1 MSTVIEPRVRNE
13 PNIASV
19 VATAPLPSLTL
30 LRGRSVVL
38 RPFTPEDIDN
48 AYLGWLRDSEVVRFS
63 NQRFVRHSRDSC
75 RRYLE
80 SFAGS
85 SNLFVSVR
93 MSDAGGVERRV
104 GTLTA
109 YRNPHH
115 GTADIGILIGDRS
128 VWGQGVGLD
137 AFGTLA
143 DWLAEHRELRKL
155 TAGTLACNHG
165 MIRVAERA
173 GFALEAVRRAQ
184 EQIDG
189 RPWDMLLFAR
199 FVG

>member
-1 MSTVIEPRVRNE
+1 M
-13 PNIASV
+13 
-19 VATAPLPSLTL
+19 PSAD
-30 LRGRSVVL
+30 G
-38 RPFTPEDIDN
+38 E
-48 AYLGWLRDSEVVRFS
+48 
-63 NQRFVRHSRDSC
+63 
-75 RRYLE
+75 
-80 SFAGS
+80 
-85 SNLFVSVR
+85 
-93 MSDAGGVERRV
+93 ERRV

-115 GTADIGILIGDRS
+115 GTVDIGILIGERS

-143 DWLAEHRELRKL
+143 DWLAGHQGLRKL

-184 EQIDG
+184 ERVDG